1 MQDLTGKYVCVDT
14 GSVGLAGAGLVL
26 CRSDYLLSLHAL
38 HSYSSAEERAAACET
53 FARLNAAYED
63 LKARQDEEEFEMVMM
78 GGNFGAGEGRS
89 GQRRVKFTS
98 SDKIRES
105 NPDRVNYNRI
115 DELRE
120 RKNLKATHWKDEG
133 YQFNRHNGDFGPPRR
148 W

>member
-1 MQDLTGKYVCVDT
+1 MRDRIGTGHDL
-14 GSVGLAGAGLVL
+14 
-26 CRSDYLLSLHAL
+26 LLSAPPAVPQRCTPL
-38 HSYSSAEERAAACET
+38 YSSPEERAAACET

-89 GQRRVKFTS
+89 GHRRVKYKT

-105 NPDRVNYNRI
+105 NPNRVNYNRI

-133 YQFNRHNGDFGPPRR
+133 YQWNRHNGDFGPPRR